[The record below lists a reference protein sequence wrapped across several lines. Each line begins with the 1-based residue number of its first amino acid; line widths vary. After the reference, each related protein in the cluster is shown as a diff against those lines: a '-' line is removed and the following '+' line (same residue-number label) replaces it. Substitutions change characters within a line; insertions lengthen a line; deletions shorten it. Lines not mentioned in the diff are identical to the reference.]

1 MLVTI
6 LEIIAIIIAIM
17 LVGGII
23 YMISNGRIFNWFYH
37 DVLEWHMPNDELQEF
52 DGCSIHTHCK
62 FCGKEIM
69 QDSQG
74 NWF

>member
-1 MLVTI
+1 MLVKI
-6 LEIIAIIIAIM
+6 LEIILIIITIM
-17 LVGGII
+17 WVSGII
-23 YMISNGRIFNWFYH
+23 YMISKGRIFNWFYH
-37 DVLEWHMPNDELQEF
+37 DVLEWHLPNDEPQEF
-52 DGCSIHTHCK
+52 DGCNTHAHCK

>member
-1 MLVTI
+1 MIVTI

-17 LVGGII
+17 LVSGII
-23 YMISNGRIFNWFYH
+23 YMISNGCIFNWFYH
-37 DVLEWHMPNDELQEF
+37 DVLEWHLPDDEPQKF
-52 DGCSIHTHCK
+52 DGCNIHTHCK

>member
-1 MLVTI
+1 MLVKI
-6 LEIIAIIIAIM
+6 LEIIAIIISIM
-17 LVGGII
+17 LVSGFI

-37 DVLEWHMPNDELQEF
+37 DVLEWHLPDGKPQEF

>member
-1 MLVTI
+1 MLVKI
-6 LEIIAIIIAIM
+6 LGIFLIIIAAGQT
-17 LVGGII
+17 GGII
-23 YMISNGRIFNWFYH
+23 YLISKGWIFNRLYH
-37 DVLEWHMPNDELQEF
+37 NMLEWHLPDEKPQEF
-52 DGCSIHTHCK
+52 DGCNTYAHCK